1 MVVTVACLGPA
12 RREAGADAVAVDLP
26 DGASVSDLLAALE
39 ARGGGLAVLLP
50 TCAVAVGDRI
60 VGAEEIIEATL
71 AHDVALLP
79 PVAGG

>member
-12 RREAGADAVAVDLP
+12 RREAGAETVAVDLP
-26 DGASVSDLLAALE
+26 EGSTVSDLLAALD
-39 ARGGGLAVLLP
+39 ARGGGLTALLP

-60 VGAEEIIEATL
+60 VGPEETIEAAL